1 MTTHPSEWTQDMQNT
16 LRNVQRQTIT
26 FTLPMCGLAGLA
38 LLLVA
43 IRSPQPLWGLLLA
56 AGMFVLIPLV
66 WQISKASY
74 LWAAL
79 LLVGVSWSFVFAI
92 AALLR
97 SEAVL
102 FLLIIPVGL
111 STLMLG
117 LWTGFT
123 FLAASVL
130 LLLFPPDFLTLLTP
144 PIRASVSIGMFATWG
159 MIWLTLYPLLNTLQ
173 WAWESYRTSTTA
185 LDQARNL
192 QVKLQESIQDL
203 GAVTA
208 QLKRQN
214 EISHNLRLIAEEER
228 RAKQEFVANVSHEL
242 RTPLNMIIGFSSTML
257 TSSGVY
263 GKLPP
268 KLLADLQVIL
278 RNSTHLSELIDD
290 VLDLSQINA
299 DRMALSKE
307 QVSLRE
313 LVDAAVTAVQPLFE
327 SKKLYLQVEFPEEL
341 PLILCDPTRIREVL
355 LNLISN
361 AGRFTDQGGVIVR
374 VTANQNDVE
383 ASVADTGP
391 GIPLESQK
399 KLFEPF
405 QQADGTIR
413 RKYGGTG
420 LGLSISKAFVELH
433 NGKMWVES
441 TAGGGTTFYFSLP
454 LTMPAVEPVSMM
466 RWFNPYQSYDDTRH
480 VTKFPEVDSRP
491 RLVVVERGTVLQKL
505 LRRHATDANLVVF
518 ETLDLAVKDM
528 AEISPQAL
536 FINQS
541 PIENA
546 LEQLKEPGALPEG
559 VPALVC
565 ALQDKDPRAGELRVA
580 DYLIKPVS
588 RDALLNAIHALSKPV
603 ETILVVDDDNEVR
616 QLYRRMLDSDERE
629 YRVLRAGDGV
639 QALEML
645 ANEKVDLI
653 LLDVSMPR
661 MDGFQFL
668 AARESNPELRDVPV
682 IMLSARDPQGEPVL
696 SNALAVA
703 YGSGF
708 SARRVLECAEALMNV
723 LAPEKN

>member
-1 MTTHPSEWTQDMQNT
+1 MQNI
-16 LRNVQRQTIT
+16 LRNVQRQTVT
-26 FTLPMCGLAGLA
+26 FTLPVCGAAGLA

-43 IRSPQPLWGLLLA
+43 IRVPRPAWWLVLA
-56 AGMFVLIPLV
+56 AGMFALIPLV
-66 WQISKASY
+66 WQISKTSY

-79 LLVGVSWSFVFAI
+79 LVVSVGWGYIFTVAT
-92 AALLR
+92 LLKL
-97 SEAVL
+97 EAVL

-111 STLMLG
+111 CTLMLG
-117 LWTGFT
+117 IWAGFALLT
-123 FLAASVL
+123 ASVL
-130 LLLFPPDFLTLLTP
+130 LVFFPPQILAFLTP
-144 PIRASVSIGMFATWG
+144 PTQVSVSIGMFATWG

-173 WAWESYRTSTTA
+173 WAWDSYRTSTAA
-185 LDQARNL
+185 LEQARTL
-192 QVKLQESIQDL
+192 QSKLEESIQDL

-257 TSSGVY
+257 TSSSVY

-307 QVSLRE
+307 QVNLRE
-313 LVDAAVTAVQPLFE
+313 LVDAAVMAVRPLFE
-327 SKKLYLQVEFPEEL
+327 SKKLYLQVEASEEL

-361 AGRFTDQGGVIVR
+361 AGRFTEQGGVQIR
-374 VTANQNDVE
+374 VTAKQAKVE
-383 ASVADTGP
+383 VSVTDTGP
-391 GIPLESQK
+391 GIPIESQN

-433 NGKMWVES
+433 DGKMWVES
-441 TAGGGTTFYFSLP
+441 TPGNGTTFYFSLP
-454 LTMPAVEPVSMM
+454 LTTPAAEPVSLM
-466 RWFNPYQSYDDTRH
+466 RWFNPYQSYDDIRH
-480 VTKFPEVDSRP
+480 VTKFPEVDTRP
-491 RLVVVERGTVLQKL
+491 RLVIVERGTVLQKL
-505 LRRHATDANLVVF
+505 MRRHATDANLVVF

-546 LEQLKEPGALPEG
+546 LEQLKAPGALPEG

-588 RDALLNAIHALSKPV
+588 RDALLNAIHALGKPV
-603 ETILVVDDDNEVR
+603 ETILVVDDDTEVR
-616 QLYRRMLDSDERE
+616 QLYRRMLDSDEVE

-668 AARESNPELRDVPV
+668 SVRETLPELRDVPV

-703 YGSGF
+703 YGGGF

>member
-1 MTTHPSEWTQDMQNT
+1 MTTPPSEWMQEMQNT

-26 FTLPMCGLAGLA
+26 FTLPACGAAGLA

-43 IRSPQPLWGLLLA
+43 IRSPLPLWGLLLA
-56 AGMFVLIPLV
+56 AGMFALIPLV
-66 WQISKASY
+66 WQISKTSY

-79 LLVGVSWSFVFAI
+79 LVISVGWGYIFTI
-92 AALLR
+92 AALLKL
-97 SEAVL
+97 EALL

-111 STLMLG
+111 GTLMLG
-117 LWTGFT
+117 IWAGLALLVASTILLFFPPG
-123 FLAASVL
+123 FLA
-130 LLLFPPDFLTLLTP
+130 FLTP
-144 PIRASVSIGMFATWG
+144 PTQVSVSIGMFATWG
-159 MIWLTLYPLLNTLQ
+159 MLWLTLYPLLSTLQ
-173 WAWESYRTSTTA
+173 WAWASYRSSTAA
-185 LDQARNL
+185 LEQAQRF
-192 QVKLQESIQDL
+192 QGQLQESIQDL

-214 EISHNLRLIAEEER
+214 EISNSLRLIAEEER

-257 TSSGVY
+257 ASPNVY

-307 QVSLRE
+307 PVNLRE
-313 LVDAAVTAVQPLFE
+313 LVDAAVTAVRPLFE
-327 SKKLYLQVEFPEEL
+327 SKKLSLQVEFPETL

-361 AGRFTDQGGVIVR
+361 AGRFTEQGGVTVQ
-374 VTANQNDVE
+374 VTATQAKVE
-383 ASVADTGP
+383 VSVSDTGP

-405 QQADGTIR
+405 QQADGSIR

-420 LGLSISKAFVELH
+420 LGLSISKTFVELH

-441 TAGGGTTFYFSLP
+441 TPGSGTTFYFSLP
-454 LTMPAVEPVSMM
+454 LMTPTVEPVSLM

-480 VTKFPEVDSRP
+480 VTKFPEVDTRP
-491 RLVVVERGTVLQKL
+491 RLVVVERGTALQKL

-518 ETLDLAVKDM
+518 ETLGLAVKDM
-528 AEISPQAL
+528 AEISPQAV

-565 ALQDKDPRAGELRVA
+565 ALQDKDPRAGGLGVA

-588 RDALLNAIHALSKPV
+588 REALLSAIHALGKPV

-616 QLYRRMLDSDERE
+616 QLYRRMLASDDRE
-629 YRVLRAGDGV
+629 YRVLRAGDGL

-668 AARESNPELRDVPV
+668 AARESRPELREVPV
-682 IMLSARDPQGEPVL
+682 RRAASAATCSASAWIIPV
-696 SNALAVA
+696 V
-703 YGSGF
+703 
-708 SARRVLECAEALMNV
+708 
-723 LAPEKN
+723 P